1 MIVEGEDGYK
11 AARSFMK
18 LLMPSHVK
26 RVQNYVDTVPLF
38 QRYGAE
44 DQLAAMY
51 QPVVQLKS
59 GGYLVINPTEA
70 LVSIDINSGRST
82 REHNIEQT
90 AYATNIE
97 AANEIARQLRLR
109 DMAGLV
115 VIDFIDMES
124 NGHIRKVEKAM
135 KEALKNDRAR
145 IQVGRIS
152 SFGLMEMSRQRLR
165 TGVLEASTRPCPHCE
180 GSGLMRTASSAGL
193 SALRMLEEEAARG
206 RGSRIVLRAGR
217 EAAVYVLNRSAARS
231 ARSSRATES
240 IVEVLIEESFE
251 GAKMAVESF
260 GPPPAARPRVER
272 IVEPEVD
279 EEEFAEDL
287 ADEVDEEE
295 EAEEVEAE
303 ARPRRPENREQRERR
318 EESEERGRKRR
329 RRRGRRGGRRRDGE
343 EGGEPIAGEPE
354 GLSEPAAAEAPAA
367 EPAEPEPV
375 AEAVAEPAA
384 EAEEKPKGRRRPR
397 ARRKEE
403 APAETAE
410 AAAAPEP
417 EPVPVAE
424 PQPEPAPEPVA
435 EEAPAK
441 PKRTRRKKAAEA
453 EAPAE
458 TPAPEAAN
466 DRETAGAEAEAA
478 EAEADESG
486 EPRRGWWQRTFG
498 A

>member
-1 MIVEGEDGYK
+1 V
-11 AARSFMK
+11 R
-18 LLMPSHVK
+18 
-26 RVQNYVDTVPLF
+26 RVANYVDTVPLF
-38 QRYGAE
+38 QRFGVE

-180 GSGLMRTASSAGL
+180 GTGLMRTAASSGL
-193 SALRMLEEEAARG
+193 SALRMIEDEAARG
-206 RGSRIVLRAGR
+206 RGSRIILRAGR
-217 EAAVYVLNRSAARS
+217 EAAIYVLNRKRGEIGEIED
-231 ARSSRATES
+231 RYGV

-251 GAKMAVESF
+251 GARMAVESL
-260 GPPPAARPRVER
+260 GPPPTQRPR
-272 IVEPEVD
+272 IAPAPAPEPEVD
-279 EEEFAEDL
+279 EEELAEDFAE
-287 ADEVDEEE
+287 EEEDEEE
-295 EAEEVEAE
+295 EAEPAREPRGERAE
-303 ARPRRPENREQRERR
+303 RGERPERER
-318 EESEERGRKRR
+318 SEEDRGGRRRR
-329 RRRGRRGGRRRDGE
+329 RRRGRRGGRSRTGEGE
-343 EGGEPIAGEPE
+343 ENGTEAPAEQDEAPE
-354 GLSEPAAAEAPAA
+354 AIPAAPEPVTAAEEAPAA
-367 EPAEPEPV
+367 EAPE
-375 AEAVAEPAA
+375 ES
-384 EAEEKPKGRRRPR
+384 AEEKPKSRRRPR
-397 ARRKEE
+397 ARRKG
-403 APAETAE
+403 AED
-410 AAAAPEP
+410 AAPEAAP
-417 EPVPVAE
+417 ETA
-424 PQPEPAPEPVA
+424 PQAAPEAMPAPAPEPVA
-435 EEAPAK
+435 EVAEEPAAK
-441 PKRTRRKKAAEA
+441 PKRSRRKKAAEPEAEPAA
-453 EAPAE
+453 EAPA
-458 TPAPEAAN
+458 PAAAN
-466 DRETAGAEAEAA
+466 DTAANDGDSAA
-478 EAEADESG
+478 AADEDDAPADGSG
-486 EPRRGWWQRTFG
+486 PRRGWWQRTFG